1 MSCTPAPTIQC
12 IHKCILFSYILC
24 FLVKHDGN
32 LSLTEILEI
41 ARQMHSRSISRNLA
55 GTVKQI
61 LGTAQSVGCTVEG
74 EPPHDIIDK
83 IDEGEIDIP
92 VSSLNNV
99 MLIKQCY
106 YLGFCLSDNK

>member
-1 MSCTPAPTIQC
+1 
-12 IHKCILFSYILC
+12 
-24 FLVKHDGN
+24 
-32 LSLTEILEI
+32 
-41 ARQMHSRSISRNLA
+41 MHGRSISRNLA

-92 VSSLNNV
+92 VSPLNNV
-99 MLIKQCY
+99 ITSVSVFLTTN
-106 YLGFCLSDNK
+106 D